1 MSTSSETGREVAVC
15 GAQDEAIGS
24 PSSLGQLAKLN
35 NLPGQLLAGV
45 CNLDITDQKTLKL
58 YDSIRSA
65 ALEYRK
71 EDLKA
76 RRYVQQVKIFAEDI
90 VMAFE
95 GLKSG
100 KYTQQEVFQD
110 FIEDMEDSQD
120 ALLKPLQEVTSALET
135 VADKVFHLIKDSG
148 FLAKEYQIESRR
160 FEVMRDLAADTSK
173 NDAVAKGMSSMSNL
187 LGFTSGAASVVV
199 AVFSVLSKAIA
210 SWGDYEHRKMKENE
224 KLLTSLGDELSQ
236 VDRIMQSQQLLLQN
250 LSDMIGQNMSK
261 MQSKAEKRLTGSQ
274 STTSLIVDK
283 IIKAGERLRTMCSS
297 FLMDKN

>member
-1 MSTSSETGREVAVC
+1 MSTSSETAVC

-24 PSSLGQLAKLN
+24 PSSLGQLARLN

-45 CNLDITDQKTLKL
+45 CNLDITDQKTLTL

-65 ALEYRK
+65 ALVYRK

-76 RRYVQQVKIFAEDI
+76 RRYVQQVNVFAEDI

-100 KYTQQEVFQD
+100 KYTQQEVFQEY
-110 FIEDMEDSQD
+110 IEDMEDSQN

-135 VADKVFHLIKDSG
+135 VADKVFRLITDSG
-148 FLAKEYQIESRR
+148 LLANEYQMASRR
-160 FEVMRDLAADTSK
+160 FEAMKDLAADTSK
-173 NDAVAKGMSSMSNL
+173 DDAVVQGMSSMWKL
-187 LGFTSGAASVVV
+187 LGFASSGASVVV

-224 KLLTSLGDELSQ
+224 KLLTSLGDELSK
-236 VDRIMQSQQLLLQN
+236 VEGIMRSQQLLLQN

-261 MQSKAEKRLTGSQ
+261 MQSKGEKRLTSGQ
-274 STTSLIVDK
+274 STSLTVDK
-283 IIKAGERLRTMCSS
+283 IIHAGERLGTMCTS
-297 FLMDKN
+297 FLTDKN